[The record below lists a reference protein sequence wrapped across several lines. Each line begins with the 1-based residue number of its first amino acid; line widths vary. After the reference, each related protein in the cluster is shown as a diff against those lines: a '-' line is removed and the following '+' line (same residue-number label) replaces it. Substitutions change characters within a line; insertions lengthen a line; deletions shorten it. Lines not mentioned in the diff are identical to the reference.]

1 MLGGTHYLVLMRI
14 IQPLNENYS
23 FDAENEA
30 GGQKTT
36 ERTTERTTD
45 RTADRIVHAIKD
57 NPYVTSSELSEI
69 CGITIDGI
77 NWQLKNLKSSGVIA
91 RIGGK
96 RFGHWEVCDEINAE
110 IYQVTKGD
118 ASY

>member
-1 MLGGTHYLVLMRI
+1 MDPLPGAHAI

-36 ERTTERTTD
+36 ERITDRTTD

-110 IYQVTKGD
+110 IAAARNGK
-118 ASY
+118 